1 MTALDYAV
9 LVVYFLLM
17 TGIGVVS
24 MLKIKKQEDFFLG
37 SRGFGKIL
45 QAFAAFGAGTGSW
58 DPVAVGRNTFI
69 SGLSGIWTVL
79 LWLFVTPF
87 YWIAAVWYRRM
98 RHLTLGDWFVE
109 RYESRLM
116 GLAYALFGVSFYMVI
131 LGLGFSSI
139 GKVGAPLIEI
149 EQVAVPLTQMVVPIE
164 SALVVVT
171 AFIVLVY
178 GVLGGLRAAYWTD
191 LVQGIFIILLSV
203 LLIPVGLNALLD
215 KTRAN
220 PVSAET
226 FLAQRAL
233 EDPGWAATT
242 YDDVREAL
250 AQSNRADDN
259 GHFIAEELLAAEKAR
274 QIVAD
279 PDASDEQR
287 REAASAFGSAIAA
300 LEGRFGDLDALS
312 LYDGFA
318 LMHKEVPD
326 EYFEIVE
333 SPIGG
338 DFPLH
343 YIVAISLL
351 NLIGIVVQPHF
362 IATGGGSAKTENSA
376 RVGLVAGN
384 FMKRFCTIGWALTAL
399 LVLALM
405 ADNLELAEDPD
416 RVWGVAARELL
427 GPLQMGLVGLMLA
440 CLMAA
445 LMSSA
450 SCYMLVVSALIV
462 RNGYAAFISSKAS
475 EATYVLL
482 GRIIGALVIIGGT
495 LISLYYLDVFEQ
507 LKITWE
513 LPILFAAPFWIG
525 MFWRKATRWAAW
537 LTILFSLSAFFVVP
551 AWLPTAM
558 PEVAVDQRFAST
570 NDIVTTIITRPV
582 APSDVARRE
591 AAIKLWNRQ
600 VRDWVAKEG
609 PQSEE
614 AIVEKFGP
622 TPEPLQVGKE
632 IQDKYVTGGKPIYWK
647 EKVEPIDEN
656 GNVLAFDE
664 EGKVTGLV
672 KQTASGKEVEKIP
685 DDEAWYVLEE
695 IERIETEDTLIVR
708 RRFKD
713 DVTLRGQGS
722 FNLDFLLYD
731 QVAGLDLT
739 KMDNPALETL
749 RLPTRLVLPF
759 VVMILLSLITPNG
772 TKEALDRFYVK
783 MKTPVDPD
791 PAADQFEMESSYQNP
806 SRFDDR
812 RLFKFFG
819 LEFQKPSL
827 WDIGGFIVSF
837 AICFLIIWFTVWVA
851 NIGR

>member
-1 MTALDYAV
+1 VITAL
-9 LVVYFLLM
+9 
-17 TGIGVVS
+17 
-24 MLKIKKQEDFFLG
+24 
-37 SRGFGKIL
+37 
-45 QAFAAFGAGTGSW
+45 
-58 DPVAVGRNTFI
+58 
-69 SGLSGIWTVL
+69 
-79 LWLFVTPF
+79 
-87 YWIAAVWYRRM
+87 
-98 RHLTLGDWFVE
+98 
-109 RYESRLM
+109 
-116 GLAYALFGVSFYMVI
+116 
-131 LGLGFSSI
+131 
-139 GKVGAPLIEI
+139 
-149 EQVAVPLTQMVVPIE
+149 
-164 SALVVVT
+164 
-171 AFIVLVY
+171 IVLVY

-215 KTRAN
+215 KAREN
-220 PVSAET
+220 PASAET
-226 FLAQRAL
+226 FLAQRAF
-233 EDPGWAATT
+233 EEPQWAAQT
-242 YDDVREAL
+242 YEDVRRAL
-250 AQSNRADDN
+250 AEENHPDDD
-259 GHFIAEELLAAEKAR
+259 GQFIADRLLAAERAEDTLS
-274 QIVAD
+274 D
-279 PDASDEQR
+279 PDVSEAER
-287 REAASAFGSAIAA
+287 REAATSFGTAIAA
-300 LEGRFGDLDALS
+300 LEARFGDLDALNM
-312 LYDGFA
+312 LDGFA

-343 YIVAISLL
+343 YIIAISLL
-351 NLIGIVVQPHF
+351 NLVGIVVQPHF
-362 IATGGGSAKTENSA
+362 IATGGGSAKTETSA

-427 GPLQMGLVGLMLA
+427 GPLQLGLVGLMLA

-482 GRIIGALVIIGGT
+482 GRIIGALVIVGGT

-525 MFWRKATRWAAW
+525 MFWRKATSWAAW
-537 LTILFSLSAFFVVP
+537 LTILFSLAAFFAVP
-551 AWLPTAM
+551 AWLPVAM
-558 PEVAVDQRFAST
+558 PDLATNQQFTET
-570 NDIVTTIITRPV
+570 NDIVSTVITRPV

-591 AAIKLWNRQ
+591 AAIGLWNRQ
-600 VRDWVAKEG
+600 VKAWVAEEG

-622 TPEPLQVGKE
+622 APEPLQLGE
-632 IQDKYVTGGKPIYWK
+632 DIQDKYVTGGKPIYWK
-647 EKVEPIDEN
+647 EKVEPIDEQ
-656 GNVLAFDE
+656 GNVLLFNE
-664 EGKVTGLV
+664 EGKVTGV
-672 KQTASGKEVEKIP
+672 AKETAEGRMVEKIE
-685 DDEAWYVLEE
+685 DDRAWYVLEE
-695 IERIETEDTLIVR
+695 VERTETEDTLIVR

-713 DVTLRGQGS
+713 DVTLRGRGS
-722 FNLDFLLYD
+722 FNLDFLLYE
-731 QVAGLDLT
+731 QAMGLDLT
-739 KMDNPALETL
+739 KMDDPTLETL

-759 VVMILLSLITPNG
+759 VVMILLSLITPAN

-791 PAADQFEMESSYQNP
+791 PAADQFEMETSYQNP

-812 RLFKFFG
+812 RLLKFFG

-827 WDIGGFIVSF
+827 LDVAGFVISF